1 MIAKSFTERQ
11 FLRRYIWLSILAL
24 ITAFCAF
31 QTSEAQINSD
41 CVTTAIWVE
50 GYGWVAGSEQTT
62 CTGTNTPDNDGFIG
76 DGGDSPCGPGGCP
89 EAPED
94 TDEGL
99 SEQQKCQIEQAK
111 ESNIDQLA
119 QDIANE
125 IRTRSDWRRREYGAV
140 IYYSTARGYRRD
152 GLDRG
157 TSNDIDLTISRRND
171 EMIVALVHS
180 HPRNGGDA
188 PSNEDWDIADL
199 LFDTNRAKESSF
211 SHYILSGDDKKIYEF
226 DTSDRSRRSGRRSD
240 HDDANGVC
248 NV

>member
-1 MIAKSFTERQ
+1 MYVKFNEKNNSHFNWI
-11 FLRRYIWLSILAL
+11 SILNGAQANS
-24 ITAFCAF
+24 ISSEF
-31 QTSEAQINSD
+31 QQEVPTRCSIIEKHQVDCGTSKLLF
-41 CVTTAIWVE
+41 
-50 GYGWVAGSEQTT
+50 YGVSG
-62 CTGTNTPDNDGFIG
+62 
-76 DGGDSPCGPGGCP
+76 
-89 EAPED
+89 
-94 TDEGL
+94 
-99 SEQQKCQIEQAK
+99 
-111 ESNIDQLA
+111 
-119 QDIANE
+119 
-125 IRTRSDWRRREYGAV
+125 WRRREYGAV